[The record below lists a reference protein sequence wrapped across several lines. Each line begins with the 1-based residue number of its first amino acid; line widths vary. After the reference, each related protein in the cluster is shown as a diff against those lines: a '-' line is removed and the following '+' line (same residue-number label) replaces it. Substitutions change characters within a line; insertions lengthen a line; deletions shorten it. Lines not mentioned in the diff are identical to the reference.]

1 MIRRA
6 WSWLRSFALHLFGG
20 GESLIAFGSH
30 GEELIHEEDWSALP
44 PKERAK
50 WEPTEESSVLYRRKP
65 W

>member
-1 MIRRA
+1 MLPRVFA
-6 WSWLRSFALHLFGG
+6 WIKNILRHRLS

-30 GEELIHEEDWSALP
+30 GEELLHEEEWSALP

-50 WEPTEESSVLYRRKP
+50 WEPTDESNVLYRRKP